1 MSGERTS
8 RERPGEGRARA
19 DDADVKRSMTGSPP
33 DRSFWRGKRVVLT
46 GHTGF
51 KGAWLALWLRRL
63 GAEVTGIALA
73 ADEPSLYRLVDLETT
88 ITSKPL
94 DLRDAAAIATAVR
107 AARPQV
113 VFHLAAQA
121 LVRASYREPLAT
133 FATNTMGTAHLLD
146 ALRAAPDV
154 RVAVVVTTDK
164 VYLNREWAYPYR
176 ESDALGGHDPYSASK
191 AAAELVAA
199 SYRSAFLQGQGVAV
213 ATARAG
219 NVIGGGDW
227 CEDRLIPD
235 AVRAWSTGAV
245 LRVRRPGAIRPW
257 QHVLDPLA
265 GYLRLAE
272 KLWDAPALANAYNFG
287 PHTDEAASVGAVIA
301 LARDAYG
308 VGQWT
313 ADAEEG
319 GPHEAGRLALEV
331 ARSRVELGVA
341 ARWSLNEAIERTMR
355 WYRRQN
361 QGESALE
368 LCEADIADHET
379 TSAAAAA
386 APATPDS
393 GRSE

>member
-1 MSGERTS
+1 M
-8 RERPGEGRARA
+8 
-19 DDADVKRSMTGSPP
+19 PP

-73 ADEPSLYRLVDLETT
+73 AEEPSLYRLVDLETT
-88 ITSKPL
+88 IAGKTI

-146 ALRAAPDV
+146 ALREVPDA

-176 ESDALGGHDPYSASK
+176 EGDALGGHDPYSASK

-199 SYRSAFLQGQGVAV
+199 SYRSAFLQAQGVAV

-245 LRVRRPGAIRPW
+245 LHVRRPGAVRPW

-272 KLWDAPALANAYNFG
+272 KLWESPALANAYNFG
-287 PHTDEAASVGAVIA
+287 PRTDEAASVGAVLA
-301 LARDAYG
+301 LAREAYG
-308 VGQWT
+308 MGEWI

-319 GPHEAGRLALEV
+319 GPHEAGRLSLEV
-331 ARSRVELGVA
+331 ARARAELGVS
-341 ARWSLNEAIERTMR
+341 ARWSLGEAIERTMR
-355 WYRRQN
+355 WYRN
-361 QGESALE
+361 QRDGASALA
-368 LCEADIADHET
+368 LCEADIADHE
-379 TSAAAAA
+379 
-386 APATPDS
+386 ATPDTVAAVLAAS
-393 GRSE
+393 PGPGRTA